1 MACLLA
7 AKQFYVPLSPSLP
20 QSHDKDRTRQS
31 VGTMGSHMPLPQGT
45 VAVCLL
51 AFHDFQMTGVFG
63 KQLVS
68 MGSNVTIEEN

>member
-1 MACLLA
+1 MA
-7 AKQFYVPLSPSLP
+7 
-20 QSHDKDRTRQS
+20 
-31 VGTMGSHMPLPQGT
+31 SHMPLPQGT